1 MNLNLYICG
10 MKMNKITD
18 RVYEFV
24 NSRFEDNMFEFD
36 EEPDYVEIVEEK
48 KDVEMSVLEFF
59 SILKIGLDKLTV
71 EEAEEIGLF

>member
-1 MNLNLYICG
+1 
-10 MKMNKITD
+10 MNKISD

-24 NSRFEDNMFEFD
+24 NSRFENNMFEFD

-48 KDVEMSVLEFF
+48 KNVEMSVLEFF
-59 SILKIGLDKLTV
+59 SILKIGLDNLSV

>member
-1 MNLNLYICG
+1 

>member
-1 MNLNLYICG
+1 
-10 MKMNKITD
+10 MKMNKISD

-24 NSRFEDNMFEFD
+24 NSRFENNMFEFD

-48 KDVEMSVLEFF
+48 KNVEMSVLEFF
-59 SILKIGLDKLTV
+59 SILKIGLDNLSV

>member
-1 MNLNLYICG
+1 

-18 RVYEFV
+18 RIYEFID
-24 NSRFEDNMFEFD
+24 SRFEDSMFEFD
-36 EEPDYVEIVEEK
+36 EEPDYVEIVEEEK
-48 KDVEMSVLEFF
+48 GVDISVLEFF